1 MSLQACLK
9 LGGCVDAWTRRLR
22 QQQLSALQCL
32 LRTEAACI
40 EGNPLQLSA
49 VQQAVDLLAD
59 SLEDV
64 HTVASTLQ
72 WDGEVCAVLML
83 WYCISIHP
91 VPRARPNPC
100 TTSFECRHRSGEPS
114 CCCCTKRE

>member
-1 MSLQACLK
+1 MS
-9 LGGCVDAWTRRLR
+9 RLR

-64 HTVASTLQ
+64 HNVASSLQ
-72 WDGEVCAVLML
+72 WDGEVGLHV
-83 WYCISIHP
+83 YCVQLI
-91 VPRARPNPC
+91 VG
-100 TTSFECRHRSGEPS
+100 TL
-114 CCCCTKRE
+114 